1 MINPRRTGLAVLA
14 LLALSTGCASDSDSA
29 AEATADT
36 AMGAM
41 SGNGGMAPQEAG
53 AMTGM
58 GGMDMGSDGR
68 IRLTAR
74 QAMLAG
80 VSFAVAE
87 HAPLARTVRAVAMV
101 VPDEAGQGIVN
112 TRVSGWVER
121 LLVNETGRK
130 VEVGEPLFEL
140 YAPDLV
146 TAQEEL
152 LLARRLAGLTG
163 GDTLVVAARRRLALW
178 GIADSLIAEVERSGQ
193 VRTRLTIR
201 SPFRGN
207 VLEKRVIEGQYV
219 NAGETLFEIADLSTV
234 WIEPEVFEQDL
245 DLVRLGQRARVTL
258 DALPGQTYEGRV
270 SFLYPTLTAA
280 TRTLKMRVEVP
291 NPDGRIRPMMYGAVS
306 LEGRLPP
313 GVTVPL
319 TAVLPTGV
327 KDLAFV
333 VRDGAVFP
341 TEVVVGSRGDSAI
354 SVLRGL
360 AAGDTVVASATFLFD
375 SESSLAAAMA
385 GIMLDMGMGLDMG
398 GMDMGNDPSGA
409 MDMGGAPPGAMDMD
423 MPPDSGTSTDGGNEG
438 GAGGRP

>member
-1 MINPRRTGLAVLA
+1 MIQPGTAALAALMIMAGLA
-14 LLALSTGCASDSDSA
+14 GCGGDRGSA
-29 AEATADT
+29 GTEGAGEGADA
-36 AMGAM
+36 AM
-41 SGNGGMAPQEAG
+41 P
-53 AMTGM
+53 GM
-58 GGMDMGSDGR
+58 GGREGAAAAPDGMAGMDMASDGP

-74 QAMLAG
+74 QASLAG
-80 VSFAVAE
+80 VSFAVAVQ
-87 HAPLARTVRAVAMV
+87 APLARTVRAVAMV
-101 VPDEAGQGIVN
+101 VPDEAGLGIVN
-112 TRVSGWVER
+112 ARVSGWVER
-121 LLVNETGRK
+121 LLVNETGRM

-152 LLARRLAGLTG
+152 LLARRLQGLAG
-163 GDTLVVAARRRLALW
+163 GDSLVAAARRRLSLW
-178 GIADSLIAEVERSGQ
+178 GISDDLIQEVERSGQ
-193 VRTRLTIR
+193 VRTQLTIR

-219 NAGETLFEIADLSTV
+219 KAGETLFEIADLSTI
-234 WIEPEVFEQDL
+234 WIVPQVFEQDL
-245 DLVRLGQRARVTL
+245 DLVHVGQRARVTI
-258 DALPGQTYEGRV
+258 DALPGRAFEGRV
-270 SFLYPTLTAA
+270 SFLYPMLDAS

-291 NPDGRIRPMMYGAVS
+291 NPEGRIRLMMYGAVS
-306 LEGRLPP
+306 LEGQTPP

-333 VRDGAVFP
+333 VRGGTVVP
-341 TEVVVGSRGDSAI
+341 TEVVVGARGDAAI
-354 SVLRGL
+354 TVLDGL

-398 GMDMGNDPSGA
+398 GMDMGGMEMGDTAPS
-409 MDMGGAPPGAMDMD
+409 AMDMD
-423 MPPDSGTSTDGGNEG
+423 MPPDSGMDGGDGG